1 MRVSTWR
8 RLNARRD
15 HHWARRRIPFYVDRE
30 LPSRQR
36 RRLYQHEQLCRE
48 CRHVIRTLGAL
59 QRMLPSLRRDSGV
72 AERTADIVG
81 DRIAD

>member
-15 HHWARRRIPFYVDRE
+15 HRWARRRIPYYVDRE
-30 LPSRQR
+30 LASRQR
-36 RRLYQHEQLCRE
+36 RRLYQHERLCRE

-59 QRMLPSLRRDSGV
+59 QRMLPSLRPQAEV
-72 AERTADIVG
+72 AERTATIVG
-81 DRIAD
+81 ARIAD